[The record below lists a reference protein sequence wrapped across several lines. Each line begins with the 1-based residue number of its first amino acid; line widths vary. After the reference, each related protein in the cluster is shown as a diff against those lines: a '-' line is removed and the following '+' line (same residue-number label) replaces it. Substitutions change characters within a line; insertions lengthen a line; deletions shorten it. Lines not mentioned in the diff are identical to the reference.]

1 MRIISRMEVQRWDR
15 QDERNATTGERT
27 MADTVRGLLGGE
39 CTGENGR
46 GGSRPHLS
54 QDVAK
59 GPSHETSEGLGR
71 QRVLIK
77 LLVVR
82 GPSRHGP
89 SPSQFLRPE
98 QGQKKKG
105 TRWWGAFLMNL
116 SYILV
121 YIQIPMR
128 YSLE

>member
-54 QDVAK
+54 QDVAE

-71 QRVLIK
+71 QRVLIE

-89 SPSQFLRPE
+89 SPSQFLGPE
-98 QGQKKKG
+98 
-105 TRWWGAFLMNL
+105 
-116 SYILV
+116 
-121 YIQIPMR
+121 
-128 YSLE
+128 